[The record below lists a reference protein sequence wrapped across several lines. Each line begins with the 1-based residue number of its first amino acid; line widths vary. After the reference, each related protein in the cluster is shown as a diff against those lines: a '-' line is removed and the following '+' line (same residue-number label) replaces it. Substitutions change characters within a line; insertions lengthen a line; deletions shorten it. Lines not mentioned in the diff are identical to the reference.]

1 MIYSI
6 ITNRIAFLLENS
18 FEIEYTKEDLNN
30 IYYMLMGNIE
40 FVFEKVNDNTIEYII
55 KTYYDNNIYSFSDDF
70 IE

>member
-6 ITNRIAFLLENS
+6 ITNRIVFLLENS

-30 IYYMLMGNIE
+30 IYYILMGNIE

-55 KTYYDNNIYSFSDDF
+55 ETYYDNNIYSFSDDF

>member
-30 IYYMLMGNIE
+30 IYYILMGNIE
-40 FVFEKVNDNTIEYII
+40 FVFEKVNDNTIE
-55 KTYYDNNIYSFSDDF
+55 
-70 IE
+70 